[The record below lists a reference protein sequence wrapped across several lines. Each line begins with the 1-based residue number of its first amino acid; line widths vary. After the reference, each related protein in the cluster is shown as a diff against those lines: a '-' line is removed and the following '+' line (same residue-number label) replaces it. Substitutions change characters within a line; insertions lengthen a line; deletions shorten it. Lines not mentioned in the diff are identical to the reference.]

1 MMKFISNNAYNKDEK
16 RKLSDLF
23 KKSDKN
29 IHSNNLMPYNDVNS
43 LLVQYYGFNESKFII
58 VMLYYNTRT
67 ISFLNS
73 KLIKRKSLTMKISQ
87 ARYSLK
93 ENQTRMI
100 I

>member
-1 MMKFISNNAYNKDEK
+1 MKFISNNAYNKDEK

-73 KLIKRKSLTMKISQ
+73 KLIKRKSLTMKIS
-87 ARYSLK
+87 
-93 ENQTRMI
+93 
-100 I
+100 